1 MRKDIQTELNLL
13 NSNKFSTKSITS
25 RDNGKFAALEVN
37 KNQGKKNADSG
48 HMKKIQKLG
57 SSLGGKIGGIITRD
71 NGNLMIATKK
81 ANEANK
87 QKYGIRIVAENI
99 NTGECW
105 EYISIGEAERDTK
118 TQAPIIRKIMKGLQP
133 KTKTGW
139 IFYKK

>member
-87 QKYGIRIVAENI
+87 QKYGIRIVFFAYSPI
-99 NTGECW
+99 YYRPCPLYAFGLGEC
-105 EYISIGEAERDTK
+105 
-118 TQAPIIRKIMKGLQP
+118 LL
-133 KTKTGW
+133 
-139 IFYKK
+139 